1 MSGDEA
7 KPVDSFESKA
17 SESLLPEQDTD
28 SRGSIRSIEAEVA
41 ALFRRAEPSLFN
53 QALSRAVLEYRL
65 EKQCL

>member
-7 KPVDSFESKA
+7 KPVDAFESKE
-17 SESLLPEQDTD
+17 SERLLSEHDTD
-28 SRGSIRSIEAEVA
+28 SRGSVRSIEAEVA

-53 QALSRAVLEYRL
+53 QALTRAVLEYRL